1 MIKKYNQFKKIN
13 EEFVNAPSL
22 ATEKETT
29 LEQKPLV
36 KTAQVENE
44 YIGDIKMAELLELL
58 GKDAEMKNN
67 TIYYNG
73 KEINFYSET
82 EKLHVD
88 NKKFDNPEDVKE
100 YLTEVPVNNKRDFEN
115 DKMDP
120 EFEAKSYRASRNNK
134 RLK

>member
-36 KTAQVENE
+36 KTAKVENE

>member
-36 KTAQVENE
+36 KTVQVENE

-88 NKKFDNPEDVKE
+88 NKKFDNPEDVKK

>member
-29 LEQKPLV
+29 LEKNPSS
-36 KTAQVENE
+36 TR
-44 YIGDIKMAELLELL
+44 YIGDVKMEELLKLL
-58 GKDAEMKNN
+58 GEDAEMKNN

-73 KEINFYSET
+73 KEVNFYSET
-82 EKLHVD
+82 EKIHID
-88 NKKFDNPEDVKE
+88 NKQFDSPEEAKE
-100 YLTEVPVNNKRDFEN
+100 YLTKVPVNNKRDFED

-120 EFEAKSYRASRNNK
+120 EFEAKSYRVSRNSK